1 MVVRVRGLPRRHI
14 RAEQWEIGKL
24 QLPAA
29 ELEVLDE
36 ANRSPADYRGSP
48 PFKH

>member
-1 MVVRVRGLPRRHI
+1 MLPLRGSTNDI

-36 ANRSPADYRGSP
+36 ANRLPADYRGSP